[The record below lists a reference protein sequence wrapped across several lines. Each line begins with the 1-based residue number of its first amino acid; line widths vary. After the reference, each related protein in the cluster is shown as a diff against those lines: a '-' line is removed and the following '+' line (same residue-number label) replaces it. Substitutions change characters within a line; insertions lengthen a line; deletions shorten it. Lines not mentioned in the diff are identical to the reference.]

1 MFLIV
6 NLGYVDYD
14 VNQDFVDTPSGIS
27 MLPETLSDPLTTGEA
42 AKVCGVHLRTV
53 LRWIER
59 GWLRAYQLPGRG
71 DHRVTVEEL
80 RRFMLEHHIPD
91 RTRAAGAQRRAL
103 IVDDEPAMA
112 HAIERVLKRAGFSTA
127 VASNGFVAGTMLYSF
142 RPAIMTLDLKMPGM
156 DGLAVLRFLQQ
167 TKLPEPLKI
176 VVISAD
182 SNERMEAA
190 RALGADAVLCKPVAN
205 RELIATVERLCPTV
219 DRTGC

>member
-1 MFLIV
+1 MMSIKTLLTV
-6 NLGYVDYD
+6 CVK
-14 VNQDFVDTPSGIS
+14 TMS
-27 MLPETLSDPLTTGEA
+27 PETLSDPLTTGEA

-80 RRFMLEHHIPD
+80 RRFMLEHRIPD
-91 RTRAAGAQRRAL
+91 HTRPVAAPRRAL

-112 HAIERVLKRAGFSTA
+112 HAIERVLKRSGFSTA
-127 VASNGFVAGTMLYSF
+127 VASNGFEAGATLYSF

-167 TKLPEPLKI
+167 AELPAPLKTL
-176 VVISAD
+176 VVTAD
-182 SNERMEAA
+182 SDERMEEA
-190 RALGADAVLCKPVAN
+190 RALGADAVLSKPVAN
-205 RELIATVERLCPTV
+205 QELLATVERLCPAV
-219 DRTGC
+219 APTGS